1 MNIRIRLG
9 MTSFLLM
16 SVLCLPAQHKWTLDE
31 CIDYAMEHNI
41 DILQRDLNITK
52 QQVSLESS
60 KSQRLPDLSLQ
71 LGEQVSFGNYN
82 LATGYVEDEIKDENR
97 DLSYTTAR
105 LAITMPI
112 FNGFKVKNSVKA
124 DEFALQSAT
133 ANLEN
138 ARKDMKIN
146 VAVYYLECLYYK
158 SMADVAYAQVG
169 VSRKLLERATA
180 LVEEGKRPRSEQAEA
195 ESQLS
200 NDEYLLTDAKGQA
213 MLALL
218 SLSQLLNLE
227 TSEDFDVADMDN
239 EGNIVLPLSP
249 EVVYDGVS
257 ETYPSIVEAKAL
269 IEASRSQVQ
278 VARSGLY
285 PSVMFQGYIGAFY
298 PAFFGKEIGGDKSN
312 FSFFR
317 NLMNEV
323 VGLHVAIPLIYKR
336 TRSNI
341 RSANLDV
348 RYREMMLDDARQNL
362 RKDIETAY
370 YNANVAKD
378 KYEAAEKSVIA
389 SRITV
394 GYEEERYDAGRSNIF
409 DLQQAQQKSLQA
421 QQNAVR
427 AKYEYLVRKRILDVY
442 ME

>member
-9 MTSFLLM
+9 ITSLLLM
-16 SVLCLPAQHKWTLDE
+16 SALGLPAQHKWTLDE

-52 QQVSLESS
+52 QQVSLESA
-60 KSQRLPDLSLQ
+60 KNQRLPDLSLQ

-133 ANLEN
+133 ANLDN

-169 VSRKLLERATA
+169 VSKKLLERATA

-213 MLALL
+213 TLALL
-218 SLSQLLNLE
+218 SLRQLLNLE
-227 TSEDFDVADMDN
+227 TDGDFDVADMDN
-239 EGNIVLPLSP
+239 DGNTVLPLSP
-249 EVVYDGVS
+249 EIVYNGVS
-257 ETYPSIVEAKAL
+257 ETYPSIIEAKSM

-285 PSVMFQGYIGAFY
+285 PSVMFQGYIGAFF
-298 PAFFGKEIGGDKSN
+298 PAFFGKEIRGDMAD

-323 VGLHVAIPLIYKR
+323 VGLHVVIPLIYKK

-409 DLQQAQQKSLQA
+409 DLQQAQQKLLQA

-427 AKYEYLVRKRILDVY
+427 AKYEYLVRKRILDFY